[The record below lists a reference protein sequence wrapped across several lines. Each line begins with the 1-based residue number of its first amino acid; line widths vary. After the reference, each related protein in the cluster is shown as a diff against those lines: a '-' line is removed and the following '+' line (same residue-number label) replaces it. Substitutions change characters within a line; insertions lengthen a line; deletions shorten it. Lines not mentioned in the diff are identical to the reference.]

1 MSMFGMTD
9 HLKTRL
15 VHEIYQRP
23 LIWKPSDPRYTDV
36 PARWVAF
43 EEVAQVLSSEG
54 TIFSSDMVKMAW
66 KNMTDYYNHI
76 RRRSDRAKAA
86 GLSPPVAKWHFFNM
100 LHFIRQEKAPVKRK
114 YNWLEPSKIA
124 SDDSWVHDN
133 HLTEQQFPRFT
144 PQSNSYDSGSD
155 LQQNNEYNSNDTC
168 NDLPRPIPIRPP
180 LSAPEGGRPRTKQ
193 SEKFEQQF
201 PRFTPQSN
209 SYDSGSDLQQNNEYN
224 SNDTCNDLPRPIP
237 IRPPL
242 SAPEGGRPR
251 TKQSEKAKLQ
261 AKRQALRDANL
272 GAHSDPGIKSYD
284 GSPLEFLKNET
295 PEVGRALRRRV
306 RDDKGRFTRKDRM
319 ASNSSES
326 VLCPKGVSKRG
337 RKLVKKRLS
346 LSPSPPRTPL
356 KNTSPKKSAR
366 TTSVSPL
373 KQQRQRSSN
382 SPQKQSYRKSPS
394 QNKCDRSIC
403 HPVAFK
409 PISALDSTS
418 YLHVQFIFASLTG
431 LQFYFISITGCDNL
445 DVFSEVEI
453 FIAWSVSCIHYK
465 SMFPGALEQCDSPIL
480 IQY

>member
-1 MSMFGMTD
+1 MEPTIDLFET
-9 HLKTRL
+9 L
-15 VHEIYQRP
+15 
-23 LIWKPSDPRYTDV
+23 PSDPRYTDV

-114 YNWLEPSKIA
+114 YNWLEPSKVSKRNIWA
-124 SDDSWVHDN
+124 
-133 HLTEQQFPRFT
+133 
-144 PQSNSYDSGSD
+144 
-155 LQQNNEYNSNDTC
+155 
-168 NDLPRPIPIRPP
+168 
-180 LSAPEGGRPRTKQ
+180 K
-193 SEKFEQQF
+193 
-201 PRFTPQSN
+201 FTPQSN

-272 GAHSDPGIKSYD
+272 GARSDPGIKSYD

-394 QNKCDRSIC
+394 QNKCDRSVC

-418 YLHVQFIFASLTG
+418 YFARGVAARLYMIKAESPSEYANICG
-431 LQFYFISITGCDNL
+431 KINEALQEAET
-445 DVFSEVEI
+445 
-453 FIAWSVSCIHYK
+453 
-465 SMFPGALEQCDSPIL
+465 ALN
-480 IQY
+480 IQPFDC